1 VAVVALI
8 ASCSSR
14 LATTAGGLSSAA
26 ARASRSIS
34 DFRGSRTVKRGI
46 RGRVAVAVGAGID
59 GAALGPLQLSGSDQ
73 AGFPQAAARA
83 ATASCQARGSIGSGS
98 LQLLQTTGDQG
109 TSQAGAGC
117 SDPVGLG
124 LQLADC

>member
-1 VAVVALI
+1 MALI
-8 ASCSSR
+8 ASYST

-59 GAALGPLQLSGSDQ
+59 GAALGRSN
-73 AGFPQAAARA
+73 FP
-83 ATASCQARGSIGSGS
+83 
-98 LQLLQTTGDQG
+98 
-109 TSQAGAGC
+109 
-117 SDPVGLG
+117 DPIRRVFHRHPPGPRHPAPPG
-124 LQLADC
+124 